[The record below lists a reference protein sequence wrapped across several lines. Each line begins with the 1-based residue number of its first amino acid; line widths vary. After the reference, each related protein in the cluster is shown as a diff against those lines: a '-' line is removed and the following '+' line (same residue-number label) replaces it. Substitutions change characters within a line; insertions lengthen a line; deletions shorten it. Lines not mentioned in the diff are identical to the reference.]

1 MLRRASVRR
10 KREDDAPGAIYARGG
25 AAPGGDSTF
34 DVDLNF
40 LSRWDGPLGRPA
52 RAMLAYVFIVERVGK
67 IGGYAGVTDHVQAH
81 GVDGRLP
88 PLVILT
94 ERAGD
99 LLVLFGFKTRW
110 AAIALFSFCL
120 LTGAFFHTG
129 AEQAIQLQKNI
140 ATAGGFLALALLG
153 PGAWSLDG
161 CLAGASRLARAVAEA
176 LSLSGRV
183 ERLSREHIVCG
194 SGLTPADL
202 IRSSAGIF
210 RWRRPPCRSTS
221 ARPIES
227 LSATVPSATFRR
239 S

>member
-1 MLRRASVRR
+1 
-10 KREDDAPGAIYARGG
+10 
-25 AAPGGDSTF
+25 
-34 DVDLNF
+34 
-40 LSRWDGPLGRPA
+40 
-52 RAMLAYVFIVERVGK
+52 MLAYVFIVERVGK
-67 IGGYAGVTDHVQAH
+67 IGGYAGLTDHMQAH
-81 GVDGRLP
+81 GVDGRLL

-94 ERAGD
+94 ERAGG
-99 LLVLFGFKTRW
+99 LLVLFGFKARW
-110 AAIALFSFCL
+110 AAIALFGFCL

-129 AEQAIQLQKNI
+129 AEQAIQLQKKI

-161 CLAGASRLARAVAEA
+161 CLAGASGLARA
-176 LSLSGRV
+176 LSRSGRV
-183 ERLSREHIVCG
+183 ERLSRDHIVCG

-202 IRSSAGIF
+202 ILSSAGIF